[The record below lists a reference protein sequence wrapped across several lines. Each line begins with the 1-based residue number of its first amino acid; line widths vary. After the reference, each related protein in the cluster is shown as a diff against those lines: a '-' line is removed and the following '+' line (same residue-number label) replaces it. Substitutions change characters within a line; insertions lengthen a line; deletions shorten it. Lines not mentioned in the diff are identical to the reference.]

1 MQTDHC
7 TLSEHTKE
15 MDWRIRFISPYCT
28 RICYKGVSLKFF
40 GVFCN
45 WQAAIGS
52 FRGNK
57 EGFWIQVLQR
67 LWDKFWVWESISS
80 LHKLPYIQVHLEGN
94 KDTSNGSANPVNT
107 GGSNN
112 IDLVVIN
119 QPLASLKPKAK
130 SKHLPM
136 LLLAAQRP
144 GGGIN

>member
-1 MQTDHC
+1 MECFAIDKQ
-7 TLSEHTKE
+7 LSVRSGEIKKASE
-15 MDWRIRFISPYCT
+15 SRF
-28 RICYKGVSLKFF
+28 YKGSGTNFESGKVSPP
-40 GVFCN
+40 
-45 WQAAIGS
+45 
-52 FRGNK
+52 
-57 EGFWIQVLQR
+57 
-67 LWDKFWVWESISS
+67 

-94 KDTSNGSANPVNT
+94 KYTSNGSANPVNT